1 MVLSV
6 RHSAASLL
14 LDSAQGRAVSP
25 NRSFPFS
32 VTTEYQALRF
42 PVTWSNSSLSVPTQS
57 AGLFPWSRLL
67 GYCSNCLDTFPFLC
81 AHFKI
86 YHTTYDGVTLRNREG
101 LLPQSINQP
110 INVFYLLM
118 PQELTVVNTYPSP
131 SDTHRASYLSLV
143 LEAQGD

>member
-1 MVLSV
+1 MQRL
-6 RHSAASLL
+6 AASLL

-32 VTTEYQALRF
+32 VPTEYQALRF
-42 PVTWSNSSLSVPTQS
+42 PATWSNSSLSVPTQS

-86 YHTTYDGVTLRNREG
+86 YYTTYDGIHFLLSFSHFEKQGGIVTTVNQPTNKCFL
-101 LLPQSINQP
+101 SIN
-110 INVFYLLM
+110 
-118 PQELTVVNTYPSP
+118 
-131 SDTHRASYLSLV
+131 AS
-143 LEAQGD
+143 GT